1 MLYEKLDELISK
13 AMILAN
19 KMKTIHGEGSP
30 RHRDAVCSLNL
41 WREIKTE
48 MTKATKGDE
57 KNPGI
62 ELPNEEA
69 ELAIL
74 EGMWRKR
81 KAAIKEFEK
90 GGDNP
95 LAVEGINTNKYEMMQ
110 LEAFLPKHTDPEDV
124 KNETNCVLKTF
135 VELKVIEDPNFS
147 PKQIQRYTKDII
159 AKVKEKYP
167 DAENSIIAECV
178 QAYAKS

>member
-19 KMKTIHGEGSP
+19 RTKINCGEKSP
-30 RHRDAVCSLNL
+30 RYRDAVCALNL

-62 ELPNEEA
+62 ELPNKEA

-90 GGDNP
+90 GGNNP
-95 LAVEGINTNKYEMMQ
+95 LAIEGINTNKFEMMQ

-135 VELKVIEDPNFS
+135 VELKAIEDPNFS

-167 DAENSIIAECV
+167 DAENSIIAGCV